1 MQQQPQP
8 PVNQNNQQPP
18 PFNLNNQMN
27 PFNALQIHL
36 ANFQQ
41 SMQQQLLANMNQ
53 LSPTNPNTQASTN
66 INLPNPC
73 AIGMGTGNV
82 CNMNADRVTGGF
94 FVGKRDLSNQTINL
108 NMTKI
113 SEGSFVGKRQWIGN
127 TANVNAGTIGGGN
140 FIGKRDN
147 VKIKRQWIGNTA
159 NVNAGSITNGNFIGK
174 RDNEKRQYT
183 GNTANVLAENVLGGN
198 FIGKREPNI
207 VKRQWIGNTANVN
220 AGTIG
225 GGNFIGKRQIAN
237 LMASHIQDA
246 TFSGQA
252 NAMDG
257 SMKGMSA
264 VCDPVTGKC
273 VNMMG
278 KRETSRVK
286 RQWIGNTANV
296 NAGTIGG
303 GNFIG

>member
-1 MQQQPQP
+1 MPFGA
-8 PVNQNNQQPP
+8 NN
-18 PFNLNNQMN
+18 
-27 PFNALQIHL
+27 I
-36 ANFQQ
+36 
-41 SMQQQLLANMNQ
+41 
-53 LSPTNPNTQASTN
+53 
-66 INLPNPC
+66 C
-73 AIGMGTGNV
+73 NV
-82 CNMNADRVTGGF
+82 NADNIQSGT
-94 FVGKRDLSNQTINL
+94 FVGKRDIQKN
-108 NMTKI
+108 
-113 SEGSFVGKRQWIGN
+113 
-127 TANVNAGTIGGGN
+127 
-140 FIGKRDN
+140 
-147 VKIKRQWIGNTA
+147 
-159 NVNAGSITNGNFIGK
+159 
-174 RDNEKRQYT
+174 
-183 GNTANVLAENVLGGN
+183 
-198 FIGKREPNI
+198 
-207 VKRQWIGNTANVN
+207 KRQWIGNTANVN

-237 LMASHIQDA
+237 LMASHIQGA

-303 GNFIG
+303 GNFVGKRDIEKRQWTGNTANVNAGTIGGGNFIG